1 MRTEL
6 HVRLIRVLLLCALIA
21 PSIHCASEDGAG
33 PQACDGCDCSNV
45 PDDDDSSIS
54 DDDDSS
60 ISDDDDSSI
69 SDDDDS
75 SISDD
80 DDDDDDSSSSDDVTQ
95 SLEPCVGGVLA
106 SFTDGA
112 ITPPASGS
120 EGYTPPAGDVLEAI
134 EDSVDALVAD
144 QGVLAA
150 AEVAVVGYELC
161 RGDGDE
167 AGIALWRPV
176 QSGTGR
182 ALFAWRAV
190 AARPLIVGVPHANFE
205 QLTLEEGVAMFE
217 QLDARALIV
226 TGTHRCANEAA
237 AGCDGNTSV
246 CSAESEP
253 YRESDMAHVEDSVF
267 QVAHEAL
274 SSLFDEDIVM
284 SLHGMSGLGISISSG
299 VLGQVEDDSFHSLF
313 ATELLLSFAD
323 EDITSCN
330 PYPGGSTQQ
339 RLCGTTNAQG
349 RFVNGSESP
358 CDTPAEE
365 ISGRFIHLEQ
375 SLEVRQQYDE
385 IIEDLDA
392 LLPESD

>member
-1 MRTEL
+1 MRAEL
-6 HVRLIRVLLLCALIA
+6 HVRLIRVLLLCVLIA

-33 PQACDGCDCSNV
+33 PQACDSCDCSNV
-45 PDDDDSSIS
+45 PDDDDSSAVDDDDSAVDDDDSAADDDDDSAPS

-60 ISDDDDSSI
+60 VSPE
-69 SDDDDS
+69 
-75 SISDD
+75 
-80 DDDDDDSSSSDDVTQ
+80 DVTL
-95 SLEPCVGGVLA
+95 SLEPCAGGVLDA
-106 SFTDGA
+106 FTDES
-112 ITPPASGS
+112 ILPPGS
-120 EGYTPPAGDVLEAI
+120 ESEEYSVPAGDVLEAI
-134 EDSVDALVAD
+134 ESSVEALVSD
-144 QGVLAA
+144 QGLLAA

-161 RGDGDE
+161 RGEDEE
-167 AGIALWRPV
+167 AGIALWRPL
-176 QSGTGR
+176 QPGTGR

-205 QLTLEEGVAMFE
+205 QLTLEEGVAMFD

-246 CSAESEP
+246 CSGESGP

-274 SSLFDEDIVM
+274 SSIFEEDIVM

-299 VLGQVEDDSFHSLF
+299 VLGQVADDSFHSLF

-339 RLCGTTNAQG
+339 RLCGTTNVQG